1 MNKITKKIYL
11 ALILVLAGIAS
22 ANAQRIYGSEL
33 KAVETGTGY
42 DLIFTLNAP
51 ATSGEIILTSTD
63 GNNTVVTIPF
73 DALPKGRDTISV
85 DQSQVTTKA
94 NYTWEVKVT
103 GAAITGTDPVKF
115 TDETTNPLLNFFT
128 AGSFAI
134 DNSFESTYFGRM
146 YVSSND
152 NIGAAPN
159 GRGDTGP
166 GIYVLDAALTDVTGQ
181 GNNAYAGNVQWVAGA
196 FTSPNR
202 DCVGGDGT
210 VYIGDYKDALSNV
223 WIMDP
228 ANPQND
234 FQQAFGGTHQT
245 SGLYITDDG
254 VATGGSNVALC
265 ATGVGAN
272 AQLFSLDEDYGT
284 TDNPFGLTLGD
295 NILTYDIGTGS
306 IPWMDAPSG
315 VLFDNAAQAITMGA
329 GGYQGKI
336 LYNPGSASIAPDNRG
351 GFWICQNRNANGDN
365 QTVPSVVHISL
376 SSGGFGGPTYIGDY
390 NSGDPAGNGAGV
402 FGASQGGALSVTTDG
417 NMLALQTLNG
427 DYKVFNVSYAADG
440 TPTLTQVYEFN
451 ATSTPASVGTIND
464 LAFDAPGNLYVLTTS
479 TMIAGF
485 TFPTADNTFTT
496 PAPSTETLDYTKTG
510 IITPQVSQLQ
520 VYPNPV
526 QDVVHITNG
535 VAIES
540 VRLIDLMG
548 RTIMN
553 APVNAGQTSV
563 DINLSGVSAGNY
575 IILVNNTPVKIE
587 KK

>member
-1 MNKITKKIYL
+1 MDKFTKKIFL
-11 ALILVLAGIAS
+11 LLVLALAGTAS
-22 ANAQRIYGSEL
+22 ASAQRIYASEL
-33 KAVETGTGY
+33 SVAKTDAGY
-42 DLIFTLNAP
+42 DFSFTLNAP
-51 ATSGEIILTSTD
+51 ATSGEIILTPSKGGD
-63 GNNTVVTIPF
+63 PVSVPF
-73 DALPKGRDTISV
+73 EALSEGRNKVSV
-85 DQSQVTTKA
+85 DQSKVLVADTYSWA
-94 NYTWEVKVT
+94 VKVT
-103 GAAITGTDPVKF
+103 GAAIAGTDPVKF
-115 TDETTNPLLNFFT
+115 TDETTNPYLNFFT

-134 DNSFESTYFGRM
+134 DNSFESPYFGRM
-146 YVSSND
+146 YVSSNYKT
-152 NIGAAPN
+152 GGAPN
-159 GRGDTGP
+159 ERGDTSP

-181 GNNAYAGNVQWVAGA
+181 GNNAYAGNVSWVSGA
-196 FTSPNR
+196 FTSPDR

-234 FQQAFGGTHQT
+234 FKQAFGGTHQT
-245 SGLYITDDG
+245 NGLYVTDDG
-254 VATGGSNVALC
+254 IATGGSNVALC
-265 ATGVGAN
+265 ATGVGAD

-284 TDNPFGLTLGD
+284 SDNPFGLTVGNNVLIY
-295 NILTYDIGTGS
+295 NVGTGS
-306 IPWMDAPSG
+306 IPWMVSPSG

-329 GGYQGKI
+329 GGYNGQI
-336 LYNPGSASIAPDNRG
+336 LVSPSAATLASDNRG
-351 GFWICQNRNANGDN
+351 GFWICQNRNAGGDN
-365 QTVPSVVHISL
+365 QAVPSVVHVSL

-402 FGASQGGALSVTTDG
+402 FGASQGGALSLTPDG

-427 DYKVFNVSYAADG
+427 DYQVFNVSYAANG
-440 TPTLTQVYEFN
+440 TPTLTQVYDIN

-496 PAPSTETLDYTKTG
+496 PAPSTQELDFSGTG
-510 IITPQVSQLQ
+510 IVTPKVAQLQ

-526 QDVVHITNG
+526 QDVVHING
-535 VAIES
+535 VGVES
-540 VRLIDLMG
+540 VKVIDLMG
-548 RTIMN
+548 RIVLN
-553 APVNAGQTSV
+553 APVNKGSSIDVDLSSV
-563 DINLSGVSAGNY
+563 PAGNY

>member
-1 MNKITKKIYL
+1 MNKFTKKIFL
-11 ALILVLAGIAS
+11 LLILVLAGIGS
-22 ANAQRIYGSEL
+22 ANAQRIYASEL
-33 KAVETGTGY
+33 KADKTASGY
-42 DLIFTLNAP
+42 DLSFTLNAP
-51 ATSGEIILTSTD
+51 ATSGEIILTPTD
-63 GNNTVVTIPF
+63 GSDPVTISFNALSIGRNTV
-73 DALPKGRDTISV
+73 SV
-85 DQSQVTTKA
+85 DESKVSPTVK
-94 NYTWEVKVT
+94 YTWEVKVT
-103 GAAITGTDPVKF
+103 GAAITGADPVKF
-115 TDETTNPLLNFFT
+115 TDETANPLLNFFT

-134 DNSFESTYFGRM
+134 DNSFESAYFGRM
-146 YVSSND
+146 YVSSNYKT
-152 NIGAAPN
+152 GTAPN
-159 GRGDTGP
+159 GRGDTSP

-181 GNNAYAGNVQWVAGA
+181 GNDAYAGNVAWVANQ

-234 FQQAFGGTHQT
+234 FQQAFGGDHQA
-245 SGLYITDDG
+245 SGLYLTSDG
-254 VATGGSNVALC
+254 VYTGGSNVALC
-265 ATGVGAN
+265 STGVGAD
-272 AQLFSLDEDYGT
+272 AKLFSLDEDYGT
-284 TDNPFGLTLGD
+284 TDNPFELTLGD
-295 NILTYDIGTGS
+295 NVLTYDIGKGS
-306 IPWMDAPSG
+306 IPWMVAPSG

-329 GGYQGKI
+329 GGFQGKI

-351 GFWICQNRNANGDN
+351 GFWICQNRNAGGDN
-365 QTVPSVVHISL
+365 QAVPSVVHVSL

-427 DYKVFNVSYAADG
+427 DYKVYNVSYDAEGA
-440 TPTLTQVYEFN
+440 PTLTQVYDIN

-479 TMIAGF
+479 TIIAGF

-496 PAPSTETLDYTKTG
+496 PAPSTQELDFSGTG
-510 IITPQVSQLQ
+510 IVTPKVAQLQ

-526 QDVVHITNG
+526 QDVVHING
-535 VAIES
+535 VGVES
-540 VRLIDLMG
+540 VKVIDLMG
-548 RTIMN
+548 RVVLN
-553 APVNAGQTSV
+553 APVNKGSSIDVDLSSV
-563 DINLSGVSAGNY
+563 PAGNY